1 MSLSFGDRLAVAHAA
16 LGRSVIAIN
25 PHAEEDVLH
34 KRSGYRTVGLKDTA
48 AIPKWLIE
56 ALLESEDHLVLTVDK
71 MSDLGRSVDTEL
83 VNPLTYRCMTGSSSG
98 GAINVLKGINDICV
112 GTDGGG
118 SVLAPALA
126 TNLYAVMG
134 QGVGLATNG
143 GVSTDNMPFKTGIG
157 FIGNS
162 FAAVHEMLVFA
173 LRAKGDASE
182 SCTGVSGIMPDAA
195 GIAADIRNLEVAI
208 PKRGTAAAPD
218 GSDMGKRCHEA
229 LSLLGGCQPQI
240 IETGFDDIYERMST
254 VKNLRMLW
262 EENPDLLVMDVE
274 GPIDVFAYDET
285 IPRGFAGSAPEHVA
299 GMRSKAL
306 CKAINIAGGSAVVIP
321 SSELA
326 TGILVACGPGEKRLQ
341 NAFEVAY
348 LLDERRM
355 LPSYLSRYF
364 LDRTKAHK
372 PLAIFG

>member
-1 MSLSFGDRLAVAHAA
+1 MSLSLGDRLAVAKAA
-16 LGRSVIAIN
+16 LGRSVVSIN
-25 PHAEEDVLH
+25 PAAVEEASC
-34 KRSGYRTVGLKDTA
+34 KRDGYWTVGLKDTA
-48 AIPKWLIE
+48 AIPKWLID
-56 ALLESEDHLVLTVDK
+56 ALLSSDNHLVLTVDK

-83 VNPLTYRCMTGSSSG
+83 VNPFTYRCMTGSTSG
-98 GAINVLKGINDICV
+98 GAINVLKGINDVCI

-134 QGVGLATNG
+134 QGAGLATSRG
-143 GVSTDNMPFKTGIG
+143 ISTDNMPFKTGIG

-162 FAAVHEMLVFA
+162 FAAVHEMLVFT
-173 LRAKGDASE
+173 LRAKGDVSE
-182 SCTGVSGIMPDAA
+182 SCTGASGIMPDVA

-208 PKRGTAAAPD
+208 PKRGIAAAPD
-218 GSDMGKRCHEA
+218 GSDMGGRCYKA
-229 LSLLGGCQPQI
+229 LSLLGDCQPQT
-240 IETGFDDIYERMST
+240 IETGFDDIYERTST
-254 VKNLRMLW
+254 VQNLRALW
-262 EENPDLLVMDVE
+262 EENSDLLVMDVE

-285 IPRGFAGSAPEHVA
+285 IPRGFAGSAPEYVA
-299 GMRSKAL
+299 GIRSKAL

-364 LDRTKAHK
+364 LDRTKAHR
-372 PLAIFG
+372 PLAVFE